1 MTPVPVEAVVVIPA
15 IAIPVLALISGYRL
29 GAALNVVACALTLA
43 AAITLLFGEHPR
55 SDLIIIDDFNIFLII
70 LTAFVGFTT
79 SIFSASYLA
88 HEIETGRLTP
98 ILLRF
103 YHAMYQALMCAMNVA
118 LIANNIGLMWVGVEV
133 ATLSTVM
140 MVGIYRTP
148 EALEAAWKYFILG
161 SVGISLAFFGTILV
175 YLVAQEVVGDG
186 LPAMAWDLLVKSA
199 PKLDPKLLS
208 LAFVFLLVGY
218 GTKVGLA
225 PFHAWLPDAHAEG
238 PTPISAVLSGLLLNV
253 ALYALLRFKMVLAG
267 NDGAINVGAIMV
279 TLGLLSLVFAAFMLY
294 RRRDIKR
301 LFAYSSIEHMGIA
314 AFAFG
319 MGGPLAN
326 FAGPPAHDDARAHQV
341 RNLLRR
347 RAYRPGQEHPAH
359 CGDQRDLRHPSD
371 AGGAVF
377 PRRDRDRRIAAV
389 RHVHERVF
397 AHFLDVCTAAG
408 AQRGAGLRSADR
420 VRRAHPAAAGRR
432 VRRAE
437 RQVGSGACILYSGL
451 CASLAGAGRGRLAAG
466 SGGAVVPR
474 RRRLARMTAMSPNPV
489 VSNAVQANP
498 ITAILGRFTP
508 AANHRPWRRFD
519 VDAQVWIALAKS
531 LGDGAGDFL
540 GLWGDTGAVH
550 MALRTPGAD
559 PCVVSL
565 AVERGTFPSVG
576 RFHPAAIRLER
587 AIADLYGFTPADAP
601 DDRAWL
607 DHGQWGCEAPLGA
620 PLGARTPAPLRDP
633 AAYDFLTVRGHGLH
647 QIPVGPVHA
656 GIIEPGHFRFTANGE
671 TVARLEARLGYVH
684 KGIDGLLTDVDL
696 AKAAR
701 VVARVSGDSTVALGF
716 AFARAVEAAL
726 AA

>member
-1 MTPVPVEAVVVIPA
+1 MTTVPVEAVVVIPA

-186 LPAMAWDLLVKSA
+186 LPAMAWDLLVQSA

-267 NDGAINVGAIMV
+267 NAGAINVGAIMV

-326 FAGPPAHDDARAHQV
+326 FAGLLHMTMHALIKSGIFFAVGHIAQV
-341 RNLLRR
+341 KST
-347 RAYRPGQEHPAH
+347 Q
-359 CGDQRDLRHPSD
+359 
-371 AGGAVF
+371 
-377 PRRDRDRRIAAV
+377 RIAAISGISV
-389 RHVHERVF
+389 THPMLAVLFSLGVI
-397 AHFLDVCTAAG
+397 AI
-408 AQRGAGLRSADR
+408 AGLPPFGMFMSEFLLISSTFARQPALSVALVFGLLIAFGALILRLQD
-420 VRRAHPAAAGRR
+420 VVFGEPSGKSDPARASYIPAY
-432 VRRAE
+432 VH
-437 RQVGSGACILYSGL
+437 L
-451 CASLAGAGRGRLAAG
+451 SLALVAGVWLPG
-466 SGGAVVPR
+466 
-474 RRRLARMTAMSPNPV
+474 PV
-489 VSNAVQANP
+489 VQW
-498 ITAILGRFTP
+498 F
-508 AANHRPWRRFD
+508 
-519 VDAQVWIALAKS
+519 
-531 LGDGAGDFL
+531 
-540 GLWGDTGAVH
+540 
-550 MALRTPGAD
+550 
-559 PCVVSL
+559 
-565 AVERGTFPSVG
+565 RGV
-576 RFHPAAIRLER
+576 
-587 AIADLYGFTPADAP
+587 
-601 DDRAWL
+601 
-607 DHGQWGCEAPLGA
+607 
-620 PLGARTPAPLRDP
+620 
-633 AAYDFLTVRGHGLH
+633 
-647 QIPVGPVHA
+647 
-656 GIIEPGHFRFTANGE
+656 
-671 TVARLEARLGYVH
+671 
-684 KGIDGLLTDVDL
+684 
-696 AKAAR
+696 
-701 VVARVSGDSTVALGF
+701 
-716 AFARAVEAAL
+716 AAL
-726 AA
+726 LG